1 MRAKLASV
9 SAITLG
15 LVLSAPAYAQDA
27 TTPLPEGEAGVEA
40 TTPGVAQDMP
50 DEEAPA
56 VATDPAT
63 DMIEPPV
70 ASDPAAEPIEPD
82 VATDPALEP
91 DTPDVATDPAIEP
104 DTPDVATDPAIEP
117 GAPDVAT
124 DPSADPAEPGLAQQ
138 RIGFEDLDTVL
149 GDIGIE
155 DRELFFGSIVR
166 GETEDGHRV
175 AMLFGPEGF
184 QPGEGDAAPVAEFT
198 ELHGQLGDAGF
209 QNVREDIDWLVMQGT
224 LDGHTVFATGI
235 DPAAHHAMDA
245 EAAEG
250 DFDREALREA
260 LSDAGIEDAEE
271 VEAKLFRASSDGR
284 TIFLLVGPEGFE
296 AGGSVEL
303 SEDEL
308 IERFEEAGLSDVE
321 AIDDD
326 VHLVRGQHDDGA
338 VLALAGGPLGDRGA
352 AAAN

>member
-27 TTPLPEGEAGVEA
+27 TTPLPEGETGAEV

-82 VATDPALEP
+82 VATDPVLEP
-91 DTPDVATDPAIEP
+91 DAPDVATDPALQP
-104 DTPDVATDPAIEP
+104 GGTDVATDPA
-117 GAPDVAT
+117 T
-124 DPSADPAEPGLAQQ
+124 DPAAPGLAQQ
-138 RIGFEDLDTVL
+138 RIGFEALDGVL
-149 GDIGIE
+149 GDIGVE

-198 ELHGQLGDAGF
+198 ELQGQLGDAGF

-245 EAAEG
+245 EAADG
-250 DFDREALREA
+250 DFDGEALREA
-260 LSDAGIEDAEE
+260 LSEAGIEDSEA
-271 VEAKLFRASSDGR
+271 VEAKLFRATSDGR
-284 TIFLLVGPEGFE
+284 TVFLLVGPEGFE

-308 IERFEEAGLSDVE
+308 IERFEEAGLSDVDTIE
-321 AIDDD
+321 DD

-338 VLALAGGPLGDRGA
+338 VLALAGGPLGDRGT